1 MNVIY
6 LKENLREFTHFK
18 IAGHL
23 KFSFTVARSDPVQV
37 SYLANT
43 IQTSQNHRFF

>member
-23 KFSFTVARSDPVQV
+23 KFSSTVARSDPAEVNC
-37 SYLANT
+37 LANT
-43 IQTSQNHRFF
+43 IQTTQNHRFF